1 VLKKKQKTFS
11 MKQKYSVLTF
21 LLAFI
26 LLASQSCYYDVEET
40 LYPTDENSCDTTA
53 VSYSDMIVNILQT
66 SCYGCHSINAAP
78 FAGASIILEG
88 YNDLLTYVNND
99 KLLCSLEHSGNCSSM
114 PPDSSPINSCDIDKV
129 RAWINDGS
137 PNN

>member
-1 VLKKKQKTFS
+1 

-40 LYPTDENSCDTTA
+40 LYPADANSCDTTA
-53 VSYSDMIVNILQT
+53 VTYSISVVNVMQT
-66 SCYGCHSINAAP
+66 SCYSCHSDAAATL
-78 FAGASIILEG
+78 AGGSIFLEG
-88 YNDLLTYVNND
+88 YDNLLATVAGGL
-99 KLLCSLEHSGNCSSM
+99 LLCTLEHIGSCSPM
-114 PPDSSPINSCDIDKV
+114 PPNSSPINSCDIDKV
-129 RAWINDGS
+129 RAWINNGS